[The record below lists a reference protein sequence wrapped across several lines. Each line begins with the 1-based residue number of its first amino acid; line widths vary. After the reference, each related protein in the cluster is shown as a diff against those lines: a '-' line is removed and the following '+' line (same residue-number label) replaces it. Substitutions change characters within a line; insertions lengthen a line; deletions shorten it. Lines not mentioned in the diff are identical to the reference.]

1 MKRIFKTACLLF
13 LCMTML
19 MSTVVPVSAASYEA
33 KGTKL
38 LQQGKVSEGEAI
50 VLNIFDYI
58 GRIGDAKLEDYVK
71 GQTDL
76 SFSTEERF
84 LNEAKKYPGG
94 NTFVEVYSLFKV
106 SAYAF
111 SDLGNALNEWRG
123 TKKEL
128 LQDIADYFKNAQS
141 QFWGYAENAYEIG
154 AKYANTNTPLH
165 DMSDYNGYD
174 LESKAFT
181 NLVKYAK
188 SIEKIKSDKIFL
200 FSSSCKKQIQEWAD
214 TLYDMANRSP
224 NMQAFYNL
232 GRYGSFVVPDDA
244 AFVKTGK
251 TCVISSV
258 SAGKV
263 LNVSSDASAAK
274 LKNGVKLNV
283 YKYMGTDD
291 DTQTFVF
298 VDNGD
303 GSYRIRVSTSKK
315 YLDVYNTNAK
325 KIAKVNAKVQ
335 TWDKNTDHWRDQSFK
350 FECEGGYYRILLAA
364 DPKYCLYVKS
374 NGNVVLGKTKEGD
387 TSQLWKITYK

>member
-1 MKRIFKTACLLF
+1 
-13 LCMTML
+13 MTML
-19 MSTVVPVSAASYEA
+19 MSSNLPVSAAYSG

-38 LQQGKVSEGEAI
+38 LQQGKVSESEAI
-50 VLNIFDYI
+50 VLNIFDYLD
-58 GRIGDAKLEDYVK
+58 RNLEKQVEDMAKDASGLKFGFGDYVESAIEK
-71 GQTDL
+71 I
-76 SFSTEERF
+76 
-84 LNEAKKYPGG
+84 PGG
-94 NTFVEVYSLFKV
+94 KTVLLVWGVFET

-111 SDLGNALNEWRG
+111 SDLGKALNEWRG

-165 DMSDYNGYD
+165 DMSNYNKQD
-174 LESKAFT
+174 LESGAFDKLLHAAKA
-181 NLVKYAK
+181 
-188 SIEKIKSDKIFL
+188 IEKAKSDKIFL

-251 TCVISSV
+251 TCVISSI
-258 SAGKV
+258 STGKV
-263 LNVSSDASAAK
+263 LNVSSDASASK
-274 LKNGVKLNV
+274 LKNGIKLNV

-315 YLDVYNTNAK
+315 YIDVYNTNAK

-335 TWDKNTDHWRDQSFK
+335 TWDKNSDHWRDQSFK

-374 NGNVVLGKTKEGD
+374 NSNVVLGKTKEGD